1 MTKRRELQSIFGAVE
16 LKQSYSV
23 YILKMK
29 G

>member
-1 MTKRRELQSIFGAVE
+1 MTKGRELQSIFGAVE

-23 YILKMK
+23 YILKTK